1 MRQFRPLMTAATL
14 IVLGAGPLAAQGAPG
29 DMPPANSPAHPAMM
43 MHGKHHGAMAR
54 LTVGGQGLS
63 SAQPD
68 LATISLGVSS
78 RAATA
83 AEAMTQNA
91 EAQNKVIEA
100 LKAEG
105 IEARD
110 IQTSGLNLSP
120 MLDYSKDGEAP
131 RVTGYAAQNNVTVR
145 VRDIAGRL
153 GEPEWRV
160 VFYFTVIANGLGGV
174 WLAVAQGFRPLDME
188 NIPLLIG
195 LGAVLLMLGLGRIFG
210 ATGVLSG
217 AIFAESREEMSWRL
231 ALIAGMILAPVLIFA
246 ITGAMP
252 ALTVPV
258 SPAMIAV
265 GGVIVGL
272 GASLGSGCTS
282 GHGVCGLSRLS
293 VRSLVAVPTFMATAA
308 ITVFLVRHVFGG

>member
-68 LATISLGVSS
+68 LATISMGVSS

-145 VRDIAGRL
+145 VRDIAG
-153 GEPEWRV
+153 
-160 VFYFTVIANGLGGV
+160 
-174 WLAVAQGFRPLDME
+174 
-188 NIPLLIG
+188 
-195 LGAVLLMLGLGRIFG
+195 LGAVLDKLVASGANEIGGINFTREDMTEAEDAARSAAVQDARRRAEIMAEAAGMRLGPLLR
-210 ATGVLSG
+210 LSDTPVESQPVPMMRMMAAEAKG
-217 AIFAESREEMSWRL
+217 SAPTPVEAGELTVSANVTAIFALLSADDEMPQDGGAMDQDQGS
-231 ALIAGMILAPVLIFA
+231 ADAEGDAPVA
-246 ITGAMP
+246 N
-252 ALTVPV
+252 
-258 SPAMIAV
+258 
-265 GGVIVGL
+265 
-272 GASLGSGCTS
+272 
-282 GHGVCGLSRLS
+282 
-293 VRSLVAVPTFMATAA
+293 
-308 ITVFLVRHVFGG
+308 

>member
-91 EAQNKVIEA
+91 EAQNKVSEA

-105 IEARD
+105 VEEIFA
-110 IQTSGLNLSP
+110 
-120 MLDYSKDGEAP
+120 
-131 RVTGYAAQNNVTVR
+131 
-145 VRDIAGRL
+145 L
-153 GEPEWRV
+153 GEDKAETTDLFDDTQISVTEGIQPGD
-160 VFYFTVIANGLGGV
+160 TVITSWSPKLMNGV
-174 WLAVAQGFRPLDME
+174 EV
-188 NIPLLIG
+188 
-195 LGAVLLMLGLGRIFG
+195 
-210 ATGVLSG
+210 T
-217 AIFAESREEMSWRL
+217 
-231 ALIAGMILAPVLIFA
+231 APVKA
-246 ITGAMP
+246 EE
-252 ALTVPV
+252 
-258 SPAMIAV
+258 
-265 GGVIVGL
+265 
-272 GASLGSGCTS
+272 
-282 GHGVCGLSRLS
+282 
-293 VRSLVAVPTFMATAA
+293 
-308 ITVFLVRHVFGG
+308 

>member
-145 VRDIAGRL
+145 VRDIAG
-153 GEPEWRV
+153 
-160 VFYFTVIANGLGGV
+160 
-174 WLAVAQGFRPLDME
+174 
-188 NIPLLIG
+188 
-195 LGAVLLMLGLGRIFG
+195 LGAVLDKLVASGANEIGGINFTREDMTEAEDAARSAAVQDARRRAEIMAEAAGMRLGPLLR
-210 ATGVLSG
+210 LSDTPVESQPVPMMRMMAAEAKG
-217 AIFAESREEMSWRL
+217 SAPTPVEAGELTVSANVTAIFALLSADDEMPQDGGAMDQDQGS
-231 ALIAGMILAPVLIFA
+231 ADAEGDAPVA
-246 ITGAMP
+246 N
-252 ALTVPV
+252 
-258 SPAMIAV
+258 
-265 GGVIVGL
+265 
-272 GASLGSGCTS
+272 
-282 GHGVCGLSRLS
+282 
-293 VRSLVAVPTFMATAA
+293 
-308 ITVFLVRHVFGG
+308 

>member
-145 VRDIAGRL
+145 VRDIAG
-153 GEPEWRV
+153 
-160 VFYFTVIANGLGGV
+160 
-174 WLAVAQGFRPLDME
+174 
-188 NIPLLIG
+188 
-195 LGAVLLMLGLGRIFG
+195 LGAVLDKLVASGANEIGGINFTREDMTEAEDAARSAAVQDARRRAEIMAEAAGMRLGPLLR
-210 ATGVLSG
+210 LSDTPVESQPVPMTRMMAAEAKG
-217 AIFAESREEMSWRL
+217 SAPTPVEAGELTVSANVTAIFALLSADDEMPQDGGAMDQDQGS
-231 ALIAGMILAPVLIFA
+231 ADAEGDAPVA
-246 ITGAMP
+246 N
-252 ALTVPV
+252 
-258 SPAMIAV
+258 
-265 GGVIVGL
+265 
-272 GASLGSGCTS
+272 
-282 GHGVCGLSRLS
+282 
-293 VRSLVAVPTFMATAA
+293 
-308 ITVFLVRHVFGG
+308 

>member
-1 MRQFRPLMTAATL
+1 MRQFRPLMPAATL

-145 VRDIAGRL
+145 VRDIAG
-153 GEPEWRV
+153 
-160 VFYFTVIANGLGGV
+160 
-174 WLAVAQGFRPLDME
+174 
-188 NIPLLIG
+188 
-195 LGAVLLMLGLGRIFG
+195 LGAVLDKLVASGANEIGGINFTREDMTEAEDAARSAAVQDARRRAEIMAEAAGMRLGPLLR
-210 ATGVLSG
+210 LSDTPVESQPVPMMRMMAAEAKG
-217 AIFAESREEMSWRL
+217 SAPTPVEAGELTVSANVTAIFALLSADDEMPQDGGAMDQDQGS
-231 ALIAGMILAPVLIFA
+231 ADAEGDAPVA
-246 ITGAMP
+246 N
-252 ALTVPV
+252 
-258 SPAMIAV
+258 
-265 GGVIVGL
+265 
-272 GASLGSGCTS
+272 
-282 GHGVCGLSRLS
+282 
-293 VRSLVAVPTFMATAA
+293 
-308 ITVFLVRHVFGG
+308 

>member
-110 IQTSGLNLSP
+110 IPTSGLNLSP

-145 VRDIAGRL
+145 VRDIAG
-153 GEPEWRV
+153 
-160 VFYFTVIANGLGGV
+160 
-174 WLAVAQGFRPLDME
+174 
-188 NIPLLIG
+188 
-195 LGAVLLMLGLGRIFG
+195 LGAVLDKLVASGANEIGGINFTREDMTEAEDAARSAAVQDARRRAEIMAEAAGMRLGPLLR
-210 ATGVLSG
+210 LSDTPVESQPVPMMRMMAAEAKG
-217 AIFAESREEMSWRL
+217 SAPTPVEAGELTVSANVTAIFALLSADDEMPQDGGAMDQDQDQGS
-231 ALIAGMILAPVLIFA
+231 ADAEGDAPVA
-246 ITGAMP
+246 N
-252 ALTVPV
+252 
-258 SPAMIAV
+258 
-265 GGVIVGL
+265 
-272 GASLGSGCTS
+272 
-282 GHGVCGLSRLS
+282 
-293 VRSLVAVPTFMATAA
+293 
-308 ITVFLVRHVFGG
+308 

>member
-1 MRQFRPLMTAATL
+1 MVRKIRAKL
-14 IVLGAGPLAAQGAPG
+14 VLQLRAE
-29 DMPPANSPAHPAMM
+29 
-43 MHGKHHGAMAR
+43 
-54 LTVGGQGLS
+54 GLS

-145 VRDIAGRL
+145 VRDIAG
-153 GEPEWRV
+153 
-160 VFYFTVIANGLGGV
+160 
-174 WLAVAQGFRPLDME
+174 
-188 NIPLLIG
+188 
-195 LGAVLLMLGLGRIFG
+195 LGAVLDKLV
-210 ATGVLSG
+210 ASG
-217 AIFAESREEMSWRL
+217 ANEIGGINFTREDMTEAEDAARSAAVQDARRRAEIMAE
-231 ALIAGMILAPVLIFA
+231 AAGMRLGPLLRLSDTPVESQPVPMMRMMAAEAKVASFSDSA
-246 ITGAMP
+246 
-252 ALTVPV
+252 VPV
-258 SPAMIAV
+258 EAGKAQVVVNVS
-265 GGVIVGL
+265 
-272 GASLGSGCTS
+272 GS
-282 GHGVCGLSRLS
+282 VQMR
-293 VRSLVAVPTFMATAA
+293 
-308 ITVFLVRHVFGG
+308 

>member
-1 MRQFRPLMTAATL
+1 MTAATL

-68 LATISLGVSS
+68 LATISMGVSS

-145 VRDIAGRL
+145 VRDIAG
-153 GEPEWRV
+153 
-160 VFYFTVIANGLGGV
+160 
-174 WLAVAQGFRPLDME
+174 
-188 NIPLLIG
+188 
-195 LGAVLLMLGLGRIFG
+195 LGAVLDKLVASGANEIGGINFTREDMTEAEDAARSAAVQDARRRAEIMAEAAGMRLGPLLR
-210 ATGVLSG
+210 LSDTPVESQPVPMMRMMAAEAKG
-217 AIFAESREEMSWRL
+217 SAPTPVEAGELTVSANVTAIFALLSADDEMPQDGGAMDQDQGS
-231 ALIAGMILAPVLIFA
+231 ADAEGDAPVA
-246 ITGAMP
+246 N
-252 ALTVPV
+252 
-258 SPAMIAV
+258 
-265 GGVIVGL
+265 
-272 GASLGSGCTS
+272 
-282 GHGVCGLSRLS
+282 
-293 VRSLVAVPTFMATAA
+293 
-308 ITVFLVRHVFGG
+308 

>member
-145 VRDIAGRL
+145 VRDIAG
-153 GEPEWRV
+153 
-160 VFYFTVIANGLGGV
+160 
-174 WLAVAQGFRPLDME
+174 
-188 NIPLLIG
+188 
-195 LGAVLLMLGLGRIFG
+195 LGAVLDKLVASGANEIGGINFTREDMTEAEDAARSAAVQDARRRAEIMAEAAGMRLGPLLR
-210 ATGVLSG
+210 LSDTPVESQPVPMMRMMAAEAKG
-217 AIFAESREEMSWRL
+217 SAPTPVEAGELTVSANVTAIFALLSADDEMPQDGGPMDQDQGS
-231 ALIAGMILAPVLIFA
+231 ADAEGDAPVA
-246 ITGAMP
+246 N
-252 ALTVPV
+252 
-258 SPAMIAV
+258 
-265 GGVIVGL
+265 
-272 GASLGSGCTS
+272 
-282 GHGVCGLSRLS
+282 
-293 VRSLVAVPTFMATAA
+293 
-308 ITVFLVRHVFGG
+308 

>member
-145 VRDIAGRL
+145 VRDIAG
-153 GEPEWRV
+153 
-160 VFYFTVIANGLGGV
+160 
-174 WLAVAQGFRPLDME
+174 
-188 NIPLLIG
+188 
-195 LGAVLLMLGLGRIFG
+195 LGAVLDKLVASGANEIGGINFTREDMTEAEDAARSAAVQDARRRAEIMAEAAGMRLGPLLR
-210 ATGVLSG
+210 LSDTPVESQPVPMMRMMAAEAKG
-217 AIFAESREEMSWRL
+217 SAPTPVEAGELTVSANVTAIFALLSADDEMPQDGGAMDQDQDQGS
-231 ALIAGMILAPVLIFA
+231 ADAEGDAPVA
-246 ITGAMP
+246 N
-252 ALTVPV
+252 
-258 SPAMIAV
+258 
-265 GGVIVGL
+265 
-272 GASLGSGCTS
+272 
-282 GHGVCGLSRLS
+282 
-293 VRSLVAVPTFMATAA
+293 
-308 ITVFLVRHVFGG
+308 